1 MFRIRRFGVIR
12 TSNVFAVLYLLMTL
26 LFVLPFIVILA
37 VAGPMTVTDQ
47 FGQSTRVD
55 VSPLFLLLIPLLYA
69 VIGWIVTVIFC
80 LLYNLAAR
88 ITGGVEMQLTGD
100 VPIVDRSDVAPA

>member
-1 MFRIRRFGVIR
+1 M
-12 TSNVFAVLYLLMTL
+12 
-26 LFVLPFIVILA
+26 P
-37 VAGPMTVTDQ
+37 
-47 FGQSTRVD
+47 
-55 VSPLFLLLIPLLYA
+55 PLILLLIPLAYA

-88 ITGGVEMQLTGD
+88 VTGGVEMQLTGD